1 MGGKGQFPERLHLSE
16 SVKSFA
22 KDRAMRAF
30 LLSLLLTCPVLH
42 AARPDGKALLRLVD
56 PDTACLGHRE
66 EAGILAS
73 LEQDSV
79 RREHVLYVEGLPA
92 ARRIEWALAKTGAAD
107 SSPFFR
113 SRLQALE
120 KGLGKPDRI
129 EIDTVQSGVDALFL
143 AHQANFRVLRRR
155 WTWKRPEGVVCLTL
169 LSDRYDKAAAM
180 AMAANLRHI
189 QQTSR
194 PVPKREEVQKLNR
207 SLKESDSLA
216 TSIVGNRLR
225 IEAWAPLASTSLQK
239 GMRRCMEDARCNLWN
254 DSVWGFHGNGPG
266 QGFGPQGA
274 VRTVDFAS
282 SVAPDSWFEFKG
294 KSTRQSLVLKS
305 FVGDKFISSPHR
317 VIEARLDSITQVESR
332 FPLPDSTLPAR
343 RLQAWVRDSLE
354 LEEAL
359 HSLSGIT
366 AVERELLRIMIPT
379 IRAFSLGQELQEAIR
394 TRTLRMTCNFPSYEE
409 PEPEQEP
416 EAEPEP
422 PPEDPDDP
430 DYVP

>member
-1 MGGKGQFPERLHLSE
+1 
-16 SVKSFA
+16 
-22 KDRAMRAF
+22 MRAI
-30 LLSLLLTCPVLH
+30 LLSLLLTCTALH
-42 AARPDGKALLRLVD
+42 AAKPDGKALLRLVD
-56 PDTACLGHRE
+56 PDTAYLGHRE

-79 RREHVLYVEGLPA
+79 RREHVLYVEGIPA

-120 KGLGKPDRI
+120 KGLGKPGRI
-129 EIDTVQSGVDALFL
+129 EIDTLQSGVDALFL

-155 WTWKRPEGVVCLTL
+155 WTWKRPEGVLCLTL
-169 LSDRYDKAAAM
+169 FSDRYDKAAAK

-194 PVPKREEVQKLNR
+194 PAPKLADVQKLNR

-216 TSIVGNRLR
+216 ASIVGNRLR

-239 GMRRCMEDARCNLWN
+239 GMRRCMEDTRCNLWN

-274 VRTVDFAS
+274 VRTIGFAS
-282 SVAPDSWFEFKG
+282 PVAPDSWFELKG
-294 KSTRQSLVLKS
+294 KSSRQSLVLPLKGIS
-305 FVGDKFISSPHR
+305 GDKFISSPHR
-317 VIEARLDSITQVESR
+317 LIEARLDSLTQVESR

-379 IRAFSLGQELQEAIR
+379 IRAFSLGQDLQEAIR

-409 PEPEQEP
+409 PELEQEP
-416 EAEPEP
+416 QAEPEP
-422 PPEDPDDP
+422 PPEDSDDP
-430 DYVP
+430 DFVP